1 MELSFIIIAGCL
13 AVGLVAAVTNARPNA
28 IPDLSAGLRPNERV
42 RTFSPKNTLF
52 IIGPA
57 ANTQACRMQ
66 RRLLKPSLASLI
78 REDVHI
84 IELYGDGAPK
94 KNGETVDWLDPA
106 LLRHAMDVQDGF
118 ATIYVDDDGKTQ
130 LRSDA
135 PVVMADVLRFFEQ
148 DEAELEDADTHE
160 YAAEQYDDERNS
172 EEPIGPEHRATAT
185 LRTRRTHTRTPRRAN
200 NAAPGELRAAS

>member
-13 AVGLVAAVTNARPNA
+13 AVGLVAAVTNARPNT

-52 IIGPA
+52 VIGPA

-66 RRLLKPSLASLI
+66 RRLLKPGLPALI
-78 REDVHI
+78 SNDVHI

-118 ATIYVDDDGKTQ
+118 ATIFVDEDGKTR

-135 PVVMADVLRFFEQ
+135 PVVMADVLRFFDG
-148 DEAELEDADTHE
+148 DEVRADDPQTTDHE
-160 YAAEQYDDERNS
+160 IDQYDDER
-172 EEPIGPEHRATAT
+172 RATAT
-185 LRTRRTHTRTPRRAN
+185 LRTRRVHASAKPTAHPS
-200 NAAPGELRAAS
+200 APGELRAAS